1 MAGQKQQEVMDLVRR
16 EDATATITSHQKMTM
31 PIYLFLA
38 TKIYFVFRFSPFLL
52 SCLLTAI
59 FNSC

>member
-38 TKIYFVFRFSPFLL
+38 KKICFIFTFFPFLL